1 MEYYYIN
8 KEKISEDNKLI
19 TVDGFQYRHLAIV
32 LRKKVGDIIEITDG
46 NLNVYETK
54 IVKITKTE
62 IICEIIN
69 RKYNLF
75 EPDISIT
82 LYISLLKNSERFEF
96 AVEKC
101 VELGVKSIVPV
112 ITERTV
118 TKSGISKSKIDRIKR
133 IIETAVGQSQ
143 RCFLPEFENSIS
155 FKELISR
162 TEVKQNKIVLYE
174 FSENSNGV
182 FQYKFT
188 NDLFIFIGPEG
199 GFTDSEIEILKQN
212 KWLDYSLGKR
222 KLRAETAAIVAVYE
236 FLNKHNYKN

>member
-236 FLNKHNYKN
+236 FLNIHNYKN